1 MFFSIVLQNIKKIK
15 YTNNNIYM
23 KKNYIYY
30 KLIEN
35 KIKTNINI
43 SYKKLKNK
51 NKNNKNI

>member
-30 KLIEN
+30 KLIQN

-43 SYKKLKNK
+43 SYKKLKIK
-51 NKNNKNI
+51 DKNNKNI